1 MPNLKVQ
8 SAQANL
14 AYAKDQLA
22 QAESSEVDFTEVV
35 KTMWLNAQAERTRI
49 LTYLNEVRLPSKQC
63 ELVMLLLALV
73 CLWRVGL
80 ERL

>member
-1 MPNLKVQ
+1 MSNLQVQ

-49 LTYLNEVRLPSKQC
+49 LTYLNEVRLPSSAS
-63 ELVMLLLALV
+63 L
-73 CLWRVGL
+73 
-80 ERL
+80 